1 MLKNTGYK
9 QDKMK
14 NIHVTTQEKYTKRLE
29 GDVWIEGGKTWTI
42 KNGIK
47 RTVTKMDEARKELYV
62 PLACPSCKGPMKH
75 HLDEK
80 MWAIHKRCF
89 NCVIDMEHEI
99 MKAGKW
105 EEYERLRIT
114 ANADA
119 FCEDMETTLNEFIK
133 DSVTKTN
140 VTEDGMVE
148 KWKDADEGFLK
159 SVVDK
164 EVEEL
169 KTKIEKYKNE

>member
-1 MLKNTGYK
+1 MSKLF
-9 QDKMK
+9 
-14 NIHVTTQEKYTKRLE
+14 VTTEGKRTNHKE
-29 GDVWIEGGKTWTI
+29 GDIWTENGKEWTI
-42 KNGIK
+42 KNGLK
-47 RTVTKMDEARKELYV
+47 RTVSRMDAARKQV
-62 PLACPSCKGPMKH
+62 FTPLACPICNGPMKH
-75 HLDEK
+75 QLDEK
-80 MWAIHKRCF
+80 MWTYNQRCF
-89 NCVIDMEHEI
+89 SCTIDMEHEI
-99 MKAGKW
+99 MKAGNW
-105 EEYERLRIT
+105 DEYVRTRIT

-119 FCEDMETTLNEFIK
+119 FCEDMETTLNEFIQ

-148 KWKDADEGFLK
+148 KWKDADQWFLK